1 MRLRLQFATMLV
13 PAALWSQQPASP
25 ANPISDTFRSF
36 SHYGRWLIAAFDSI
50 PADKYDFKPT
60 PAQQSIGYIAQ
71 HLEYA
76 NYGLC
81 EVVGGVKHPRTAR
94 DLLPDTIKAKWPK
107 DTLAARVRASLVFC
121 RDALAPL
128 TDAQLGEPV
137 TLTIPGRPAESFP
150 RARHALLLITDL
162 AEHYAQL
169 ATYMRIL
176 GMTPPSAQPRPGG

>member
-1 MRLRLQFATMLV
+1 MRLRRQLAVMLF
-13 PAALWSQQPASP
+13 PTALWAQQPTPS

-50 PADKYDFKPT
+50 PAAKYDFKPT

-81 EVVGGVKHPRTAR
+81 EVLGGVKHPRTAK
-94 DLLPDTIKAKWPK
+94 DLLPDTVKAKWPK
-107 DTLAARVRASLVFC
+107 DTLDARVRASLLFC
-121 RDALAPL
+121 RDALTPL

-137 TLTIPGRPAESFP
+137 KLELPGRPTESFP
-150 RARHALLLITDL
+150 RARYALLLITDL

-169 ATYMRIL
+169 ASYMRLL
-176 GMTPPSAQPRPGG
+176 GMTPPSALPRPGG

>member
-1 MRLRLQFATMLV
+1 MRLPLQMGAIFIPV
-13 PAALWSQQPASP
+13 ALWCQQPSP
-25 ANPISDTFRSF
+25 APNPISDTFRSF

-50 PADKYDFKPT
+50 PASKYDFKPT

-81 EVVGGVKHPRTAR
+81 EVLSGVKHARTAK
-94 DLLPDTIKAKWPK
+94 DLLPDTVKAKWPK
-107 DTLAARVRASLVFC
+107 DTLAARVQASLVFC

-128 TDAQLGEPV
+128 TDSQLGEPV
-137 TLTIPGRPAESFP
+137 TLTVPGRPAESFP
-150 RARHALLLITDL
+150 RARYALLLITDL

-169 ATYMRIL
+169 ASYMRLL
-176 GMTPPSAQPRPGG
+176 GMTPPSALPRPGG